1 MESLNEHYTNQV
13 LVPWVLVMIVVMAV
27 AMGSVLFLILTQV
40 WRAVVCMASL
50 LAQATLRVTT
60 VLLVW
65 AL

>member
-40 WRAVVCMASL
+40 WRAVVYMASL
-50 LAQATLRVTT
+50 LAQATLRGTT